1 MVVLKVSIV
10 LRSSYLQARME
21 MDYNLEN
28 LLLTSRQLYK
38 VVSVRLTKVRQNQK
52 RRIILSWQNWKQKE
66 NKYGLLSLQKMHLK
80 NLLLHVIGAFCA

>member
-28 LLLTSRQLYK
+28 LLLTSRQLFK
-38 VVSVRLTKVRQNQK
+38 VVSGRLTKVSQNHP
-52 RRIILSWQNWKQKE
+52 
-66 NKYGLLSLQKMHLK
+66 LLAKL
-80 NLLLHVIGAFCA
+80 

>member
-28 LLLTSRQLYK
+28 LLLTSRQLFK
-38 VVSVRLTKVRQNQK
+38 VVSGRLTKVSQNQEK
-52 RRIILSWQNWKQKE
+52 VIILSWQNCKQKE
-66 NKYGLLSLQKMHLK
+66 NKYGLLSLQK
-80 NLLLHVIGAFCA
+80 CT